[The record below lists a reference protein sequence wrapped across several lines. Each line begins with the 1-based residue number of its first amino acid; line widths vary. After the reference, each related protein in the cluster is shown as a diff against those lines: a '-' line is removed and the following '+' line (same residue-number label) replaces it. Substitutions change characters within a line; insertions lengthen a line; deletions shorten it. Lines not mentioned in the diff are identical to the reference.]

1 MKIDIPNQREALASA
16 GGIAA
21 GLGAE
26 LYAVGGCARDWLLG
40 RPSDDVDFLV
50 SGDPLPLARDFAAG
64 GSITSFEKFRTVRAF
79 MPDGRRFDFA
89 GFRRETYPAPAKL
102 PVVEPAAS
110 LAEDLLR
117 RDFTCN
123 AMAVSLLPGS
133 FGEIADPHGGAAD
146 IKSGLLRV
154 LHPASFR
161 DDPTR
166 IYRCARFAARFGW
179 EPEAGT
185 MALISEA
192 LNAGCPALLSVERLR
207 NEFIKILK
215 EAKPSGALYLL
226 AAWGALTAVYRG
238 ASWPRLD
245 SLSDWRSRLIYLA
258 GRPGAGGVDFIKG
271 LRLERKLSVPMMRTL
286 VLAASAGDTMR
297 HGVPVR
303 YGDLEPFQ
311 LEAISA
317 LREAE

>member
-1 MKIDIPNQREALASA
+1 MKIDIPNQRAVLASA
-16 GGIAA
+16 GEIAA

-64 GSITSFEKFRTVRAF
+64 GTITPFEKFRTVRAL

-89 GFRRETYPAPAKL
+89 GFRRETYPAPARL
-102 PVVEPAAS
+102 PVVEPAGS

-123 AMAVSLLPGS
+123 ALAVSLLPAS
-133 FGEIADPHGGAAD
+133 FGEVADPHGGAAD

-179 EPEAGT
+179 KPEAGT
-185 MALISEA
+185 MVFMSEA
-192 LNAGCPALLSVERLR
+192 LAAGSLALLSVERLR
-207 NEFIKILK
+207 NELIKILK
-215 EAKPSGALYLL
+215 ESKPSGALELL
-226 AAWGALTAVYRG
+226 AAWGALAAVYPG
-238 ASWPRLD
+238 VSWPRLD

-258 GRPGAGGVDFIKG
+258 GRPGAGGEAFIKG
-271 LRLERKLSVPMMRTL
+271 LRLERKVSVPMVRAL
-286 VLAASAGDTMR
+286 SLAASSRAAG
-297 HGVPVR
+297 G
-303 YGDLEPFQ
+303 LEPFQ
-311 LEAISA
+311 SEAISA